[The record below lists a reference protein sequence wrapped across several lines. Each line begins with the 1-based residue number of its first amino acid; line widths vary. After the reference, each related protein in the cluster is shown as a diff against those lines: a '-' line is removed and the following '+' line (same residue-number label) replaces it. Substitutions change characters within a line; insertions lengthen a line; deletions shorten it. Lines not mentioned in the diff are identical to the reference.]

1 MCTLVIPKSVLGVPV
16 LSSKSIG
23 PPSVL
28 VSFKYFPVL
37 ALTLKGN
44 PVTLASPANGTLALE
59 SLVTLVLVIAL
70 PFDSVSCILPSP
82 NISVV
87 RLGIL
92 NASIVSLISVLFAI
106 PAPYCALPL
115 GLVDTLIVTLP
126 APVSML
132 ALKGMYPPNI
142 P

>member
-1 MCTLVIPKSVLGVPV
+1 M
-16 LSSKSIG
+16 
-23 PPSVL
+23 
-28 VSFKYFPVL
+28 F
-37 ALTLKGN
+37 
-44 PVTLASPANGTLALE
+44 
-59 SLVTLVLVIAL
+59 IAL
-70 PFDSVSCILPSP
+70 PFASERLNLPSP
-82 NISVV
+82 NSSVV
-87 RLGIL
+87 KFAIL
-92 NASIVSLISVLFAI
+92 PPSIASLISVPFAI